1 MFAANIFLKK
11 VEFLDSFYRPTRVEI
26 SLDALSHNIQS
37 FRSYIPRDI
46 ALMAVI
52 KADAY
57 GHGAV
62 QVAREAIACEVDYLA
77 VAFLDEALE
86 LRNAGVEAPILVLG
100 HTPVEGIALAAEKQI
115 TLTIYSDDALDAI
128 GERAASEPPVKVHI
142 KIDTGM
148 GRIGLSRLSDA
159 SAFVDRALSLPGL
172 RVEGLYTHYACA
184 DETDKTGT
192 LAQHGRLK
200 AIVDHFA
207 ERGIT
212 FPYVHAGN
220 SAAAIDTPELTY
232 NMVRLGIGMYG
243 LYPSDEVMKER
254 IELQPVMSIKT
265 GVVMLKSVPQGEGIS
280 YGHRYHTKRDGE
292 RIATLPVGYADGYS
306 RMLTGKAQALI
317 HGRRVPVVGAI
328 CMDQC
333 MIDVSELADT
343 TALGDE
349 VVILGRQGEDQIT
362 AEELAAQLGTIN
374 YEIVCMISHRVPR
387 VYTRGGRTV
396 YTVNYLRHE
405 MDTAE

>member
-1 MFAANIFLKK
+1 LKK

-37 FRSYIPRDI
+37 FRSYIPRSI

-62 QVAREAIACEVDYLA
+62 QVAREAISCGVDYLA

-86 LRNAGVEAPILVLG
+86 LRKAGVEAPILVLG
-100 HTPVEGIALAAEKQI
+100 HTPVAGIALAAEKRI

-128 GERAASEPPVKVHI
+128 GELSPSLPPVTVHI

-148 GRIGLSRLSDA
+148 GRIGLSRLADA
-159 SAFVDRALSLPGL
+159 SAFVDRALSLPGM

-192 LAQHGRLK
+192 LAQHNRLK

-243 LYPSDEVMKER
+243 LYPSDEVRKER
-254 IELQPVMSIKT
+254 VTLQPVMSIKT
-265 GVVMLKSVPQGEGIS
+265 GVVMLKSLPKGEGIS
-280 YGHRYHTKRDGE
+280 YGHRYHTQRDGE
-292 RIATLPVGYADGYS
+292 RIGTLPVGYADGYS

-317 HGRRVPVVGAI
+317 HGQRVPVVGAI

-333 MIDVSELADT
+333 MIDVSDLEEA
-343 TALGDE
+343 ALGDE
-349 VVILGRQGEDQIT
+349 VVILGRQGKEMIS

-396 YTVNYLRHE
+396 YTVNHLRHE
-405 MDTAE
+405 MDTTE

>member
-1 MFAANIFLKK
+1 M
-11 VEFLDSFYRPTRVEI
+11 DSFYRPTRVEI
-26 SLDALSHNIQS
+26 SLDALAHNIQS

-62 QVAREAIACEVDYLA
+62 QVAREAIACGVDYLA

-100 HTPVEGIALAAEKQI
+100 HTPVEGIALAAEKRI
-115 TLTIYSDDALDAI
+115 TLTIYSDEALDAI
-128 GERAASEPPVKVHI
+128 SERATTEPPVTVHI

-200 AIVDHFA
+200 AIVDHFT

-243 LYPSDEVMKER
+243 LYPSDEVMKDR

-265 GVVMLKSVPQGEGIS
+265 GVVMLKSVAQGEGIS

-292 RIATLPVGYADGYS
+292 RIGTLPVGYADGYS

-333 MIDVSELADT
+333 MIDVSELAET
-343 TALGDE
+343 TKLGDE
-349 VVILGRQGEDQIT
+349 VVILGRQGEDQIS

-387 VYTRGGRTV
+387 VYTRGGKAV

-405 MDTAE
+405 MDSAE